1 MSKSSTDPTDA
12 STVWS
17 PQTGYLEDLYEGG
30 ANLLASQPTESDL
43 TQEGRAGTVDYARSP
58 ALSNLIKSTTGALES
73 RLKPG
78 QNPYLQQA
86 MSSAIRPL
94 TQNYQENVLGGITD
108 EFAAAGQHGGSR
120 QGIAE
125 GIAGREY
132 LQQVGDIG
140 TEMAYQDYAGGQ
152 ERMGQA
158 IDQAGNVIN
167 LGLTPSQI
175 LSGAGREEQ
184 LAPWQ
189 QLQLQQ
195 GLIGAPTVLGGGGG
209 GGQGGTSS
217 ALGGVSDVIGT
228 AAGAAYLFS
237 DERLKEDIEDIKDSL
252 DKVMSLKPK
261 SFKYINAEQ
270 EHDGFIAQDAEKV
283 APYTVKQE
291 DGLYMMNYGALTPII
306 VDVMQQLVKRLDGI
320 EERLNGAS

>member
-1 MSKSSTDPTDA
+1 MAKSRTDPTDA

-17 PQTGYLEDLYEGG
+17 PQTGYLEDLYQGG
-30 ANLLASQPTESDL
+30 ADLLATQPTESAL

-86 MSSAIRPL
+86 QAAAIRPL
-94 TQNYQENVLGGITD
+94 TQNFQENVLGGITD
-108 EFAAAGQHGGSR
+108 EFAAAGQHGSSR

-132 LQQVGDIG
+132 LQQVADVGSN
-140 TEMAYQDYAGGQ
+140 MAYQDYSAGQ
-152 ERMGQA
+152 DRMGQA

-175 LSGAGREEQ
+175 ISEAGREET

-189 QLQLQQ
+189 KLQLQQ
-195 GLIGAPTVLGGGGG
+195 QLIGAPTVLGGGGG
-209 GGQGGTSS
+209 GGRGGTSS
-217 ALGGVSDVIGT
+217 AL
-228 AAGAAYLFS
+228 AGIF
-237 DERLKEDIEDIKDSL
+237 
-252 DKVMSLKPK
+252 
-261 SFKYINAEQ
+261 
-270 EHDGFIAQDAEKV
+270 
-283 APYTVKQE
+283 
-291 DGLYMMNYGALTPII
+291 
-306 VDVMQQLVKRLDGI
+306 
-320 EERLNGAS
+320 